1 MVFREAC
8 HWGGL
13 RPPRN
18 DILKSEILGQS
29 VPGHFGRGLCCLG
42 DKMYQIDTMHSGDM
56 NVHIWRT
63 RGREELE
70 KDIQRDLKYILY
82 RLFNGPLYR

>member
-1 MVFREAC
+1 
-8 HWGGL
+8 
-13 RPPRN
+13 
-18 DILKSEILGQS
+18 
-29 VPGHFGRGLCCLG
+29 
-42 DKMYQIDTMHSGDM
+42 MYQIDTMHSGDM

-70 KDIQRDLKYILY
+70 KDIQRDLKCILY